1 MMNETTENKK
11 TVKAENK
18 SNSLEDRIKRMS
30 DLKKK
35 ADAEILKLKKLKTAN
50 ERKKDARRKII
61 IGSVSLKAMR
71 DVLDKS
77 NESFG
82 KVIGFY
88 KQRMTKSDFD
98 FCFGEWAEVLPESD
112 LKNSAPMAPSNTEL
126 KAPQTTGWQYGTTQ
140 KT

>member
-1 MMNETTENKK
+1 MNENKENEK

-35 ADAEILKLKKLKTAN
+35 ADAEILKLKKLKNAN

-71 DVLDKS
+71 DVLNKDNAALDKVV
-77 NESFG
+77 E
-82 KVIGFY
+82 FY

-98 FCFGEWAEVLPESD
+98 FCFPEWTDVLLKSD
-112 LKNSAPMAPSNTEL
+112 LKNSAPVAPSNTEL
-126 KAPQTTGWQYGTTQ
+126 KAPQTTGWQYGSAQ